1 MNEHVF
7 LSLGYVPRSG
17 TTASYGNS
25 MLHHWEI
32 GRLFSKVTAPFSFPP
47 SNLSWSQFIHILAST
62 VFSFS
67 LIIAKIAGV
76 KSYLT
81 VESHLIVVFS
91 YLSLLLKDVNHFG
104 ICLFE
109 HCISSLEK
117 CLFRTFVIFLIVL
130 SVFLFLI
137 VRGFIYLSI
146 YLCMYLSIHT
156 YAYMYN
162 LEINLLHIVYKKT
175 KVLYIDLY
183 LANLLS
189 LCISFNISSV
199 RSLRFSTYKTR

>member
-1 MNEHVF
+1 M
-7 LSLGYVPRSG
+7 
-17 TTASYGNS
+17 
-25 MLHHWEI
+25 
-32 GRLFSKVTAPFSFPP
+32 
-47 SNLSWSQFIHILAST
+47 
-62 VFSFS
+62 
-67 LIIAKIAGV
+67 